1 MLVDELRA
9 AGLLDEAN
17 EPHLTDK
24 GWDWLHAL
32 EQRKPADEAYA
43 QAEDLV
49 LSTNGI
55 FR

>member
-1 MLVDELRA
+1 MLVDELKA
-9 AGLLDEAN
+9 AGLLDETV

-24 GWDWLHAL
+24 GWDWLRAL
-32 EQRKPADEAYA
+32 EQMKRQDEAFT